1 MGEKDVAAELA
12 ALRKRVEEL
21 EGAAKPP
28 APLKFDV
35 GEAGPT
41 TTQLAMSRLGMSP
54 QVLADHVRAV
64 GGVVVREI
72 VGDGGAAATLQ
83 PLSDGNAR
91 PTVAQQNRSGW
102 RNPAPLTNPPGV
114 SLADKIMDAAD
125 VADRGELAQ
134 RLARQKLAEGK

>member
-1 MGEKDVAAELA
+1 MSDREAELEA
-12 ALRKRVEEL
+12 RIEEL
-21 EGAAKPP
+21 ERKAKPP
-28 APLKFDV
+28 KSLKELV
-35 GEAGPT
+35 AEAGPSGPT
-41 TTQLAMSRLGMSP
+41 TTQIALNNLRMSKEVM
-54 QVLADHVRAV
+54 ADHVRAV
-64 GGVVVREI
+64 SGVTVREL
-72 VGDGGAAATLQ
+72 VGDGGAAATLK